1 MPQKKQY
8 GLSDL
13 RVGLLVLGA
22 IGILILALF
31 AATGDV
37 SLPGFGKKTTVKT
50 YMGNVDGLRKGGEV
64 RLSGV
69 RIGSIKDI
77 NFGPQIPQTPDAPNL
92 VEIVMEISG
101 RLDGRPAIE
110 RIRSDSRAVLK
121 SAGVLGDYV
130 VDITPGTV
138 NGKPIQ
144 NGDTIQSIQQK
155 GVGDI
160 INAAQTAVANF
171 NDISEDIKAL
181 TQEIREG
188 KGNIGRLIK
197 EDTLYTNLNRSV
209 LQAEELIAS
218 LRKGEGTA
226 AKFINDPELYN
237 QASETV
243 AQLKKTIADINEQ
256 LNAGRGTIGRLYK
269 DEELYNRA
277 SQLVAK
283 VDEASARLDRLIA
296 KVERG
301 EGNLG
306 KLFNDEKLYE
316 DTRASLASI
325 RTLAASLE
333 RGEGTAGRLLKDETL
348 YTNINN
354 ASAEITKLLYDFRQN
369 PKKYL
374 SIKVSV
380 F

>member
-22 IGILILALF
+22 IVILILALF

-37 SLPGFGKKTTVKT
+37 SLPGFGRKTTVKT
-50 YMGNVDGLRKGGEV
+50 YMGNIDGLRKGGEV

-77 NFGPQIPQTPDAPNL
+77 NFSPQIPQSPEAPNL

-101 RLDGRPAIE
+101 RLNGRDAIE
-110 RIRSDSRAVLK
+110 RIRTDSRAVLK

-138 NGKPIQ
+138 NGQPISD
-144 NGDTIQSIQQK
+144 GAIIESIQQK

-171 NDISEDIKAL
+171 NDISDDIKTL
-181 TQEIREG
+181 TQRIREG
-188 KGNIGRLIK
+188 KGNVGRLIN
-197 EDTLYTNLNRSV
+197 EDALYTSLNRSV

-218 LRKGEGTA
+218 LRKGDGTA
-226 AKFINDPELYN
+226 AKFINDPEIYDKAN
-237 QASETV
+237 ETV
-243 AQLKKTIADINEQ
+243 AQLRQTVFDISEQ
-256 LNAGRGTIGRLYK
+256 LNAGRGTIGKLYK

-277 SQLVAK
+277 NALVAK
-283 VDEASARLDRLIA
+283 VNEASARLDGLIA

-369 PKKYL
+369 PRKYL
-374 SIKVSV
+374 SVKVSV

>member
-69 RIGSIKDI
+69 RIGSIRDI
-77 NFGPQIPQTPDAPNL
+77 NFSPQIPQSSDAPNL
-92 VEIVMEISG
+92 VEIIMEISG

-181 TQEIREG
+181 TQEIRAG
-188 KGNIGRLIK
+188 RGNIGRLIK

-218 LRKGEGTA
+218 LRKGDGTA

-237 QASETV
+237 QANETV

-256 LNAGRGTIGRLYK
+256 LNAGRGTIGKLYK

-277 SQLVAK
+277 NQLVAK
-283 VDEASARLDRLIA
+283 VNEASARLDSLMA

-333 RGEGTAGRLLKDETL
+333 RGEGTAGKLLKDETL